1 MTKLLAAS
9 TKFVRDEEGASLVEY
24 GLLLSLVAVV
34 CIVAITL
41 LGTSI
46 STMFI
51 RPGRQDLS
59 GRRSFLPFHT
69 IDTVRRNFDDE
80 ASCRLHQVRPR

>member
-1 MTKLLAAS
+1 MTKLLAAH

-34 CIVAITL
+34 CIAAITL

-46 STMFI
+46 STM
-51 RPGRQDLS
+51 LS
-59 GRRSFLPFHT
+59 NLAGL
-69 IDTVRRNFDDE
+69 I
-80 ASCRLHQVRPR
+80 

>member
-34 CIVAITL
+34 CITAITL
-41 LGTSI
+41 LGTNI
-46 STMFI
+46 STMLNNLATKI
-51 RPGRQDLS
+51 
-59 GRRSFLPFHT
+59 
-69 IDTVRRNFDDE
+69 
-80 ASCRLHQVRPR
+80 

>member
-1 MTKLLAAS
+1 MTKFFAAH

-34 CIVAITL
+34 CIAAITL

-46 STMFI
+46 SAL
-51 RPGRQDLS
+51 LS
-59 GRRSFLPFHT
+59 TLAGK
-69 IDTVRRNFDDE
+69 I
-80 ASCRLHQVRPR
+80 

>member
-1 MTKLLAAS
+1 MTKPLAAS

-34 CIVAITL
+34 CIVAIST

-46 STMFI
+46 STMFSTLAGKI
-51 RPGRQDLS
+51 
-59 GRRSFLPFHT
+59 
-69 IDTVRRNFDDE
+69 
-80 ASCRLHQVRPR
+80 

>member
-1 MTKLLAAS
+1 MTKPLTAAS

-34 CIVAITL
+34 CIAAITV

-46 STMFI
+46 STM
-51 RPGRQDLS
+51 LNS
-59 GRRSFLPFHT
+59 L
-69 IDTVRRNFDDE
+69 
-80 ASCRLHQVRPR
+80 ASKI